1 VLFISACYN
10 LFMPSAI
17 RPARKHR
24 ASHPQARGLR
34 TREAILASAVNIAS
48 VHGLEGL
55 TVGSLATQLRMSKSG
70 LFAHFGSKEDLQ
82 LATIEVA
89 RQIFIDKVTR
99 PAIAAPKGLPRL
111 WGLINQWL
119 VLVEKRVFS
128 GGCFF
133 SAASFEFDSKRGV
146 VHDRIA
152 AIMREW
158 MDVLT
163 RAVEQAQKAGHIGA
177 KVNPTRLAFEIH
189 GVAMGAHWAHQLLD
203 DKQAYSRARATVLE
217 KLRSIATS
225 DSPRLP

>member
-1 VLFISACYN
+1 MPATARSA
-10 LFMPSAI
+10 LKPHTP
-17 RPARKHR
+17 R
-24 ASHPQARGLR
+24 PQARGLR
-34 TREAILASAVNIAS
+34 TREAILASAVDIAS
-48 VHGLEGL
+48 VDGLDGL
-55 TVGSLATQLRMSKSG
+55 TVGSLATQLGMSKSG
-70 LFAHFGSKEDLQ
+70 LFAHFGSKEELQ
-82 LATIEVA
+82 LATVEVA

-99 PAIAAPKGLPRL
+99 PAIAAPKGMPRL
-111 WGLINQWL
+111 WGLIHQWL

-163 RAVEQAQKAGHIGA
+163 RAVEQAQKAGHIGR
-177 KVNPTRLAFEIH
+177 KVNSTRLAYEIH

-203 DKQAYSRARATVLE
+203 DKQAYSRARITVLE
-217 KLRSIATS
+217 KLRSIATPA
-225 DSPRLP
+225 SPRLP

>member
-1 VLFISACYN
+1 
-10 LFMPSAI
+10 MPAT
-17 RPARKHR
+17 ARSSPQPR
-24 ASHPQARGLR
+24 TPRPQARGLR
-34 TREAILASAVNIAS
+34 TREAILASAVDIAS
-48 VHGLEGL
+48 VDGLDGL
-55 TVGSLATQLRMSKSG
+55 TVGSLATRLRMSKSG
-70 LFAHFGSKEDLQ
+70 LFAHFGSKEELQ
-82 LATIEVA
+82 LATVEVA

-99 PAIAAPKGLPRL
+99 PAIAAPKGMPRL

-119 VLVEKRVFS
+119 VLVEKRVFT

-163 RAVEQAQKAGHIGA
+163 RAVEQARKAGHIGA
-177 KVNPTRLAFEIH
+177 KVNATRLAYEIH

-203 DKQAYSRARATVLE
+203 DKQAYSRARVTVLE
-217 KLRSIATS
+217 KLRSIATPA
-225 DSPRLP
+225 SPRLP

>member
-1 VLFISACYN
+1 MSTQPALSRKKKA
-10 LFMPSAI
+10 P
-17 RPARKHR
+17 RPQ
-24 ASHPQARGLR
+24 PRGLR
-34 TREAILASAVNIAS
+34 TREAILTAAVDIAS
-48 VHGLEGL
+48 VNGLDGL

-70 LFAHFGSKEDLQ
+70 LFAHFGSKEELQ

-99 PAIAAPKGLPRL
+99 PAIAAPKGMPRL

-119 VLVEKRVFS
+119 ILVEKRVFS

-133 SAASFEFDSKRGV
+133 SAASFEFDSKHGV

-158 MDVLT
+158 MDVLV
-163 RAVEQAQKAGHIGA
+163 RAVEQAQKAGHLSST
-177 KVNPTRLAFEIH
+177 VNPTRLAFEIH

-217 KLRSIATS
+217 KLRSIATPT
-225 DSPRLP
+225 SPRLP

>member
-1 VLFISACYN
+1 MPPVLRS
-10 LFMPSAI
+10 S
-17 RPARKHR
+17 RKPAAARRH
-24 ASHPQARGLR
+24 QARGLR
-34 TREAILASAVNIAS
+34 TREAILASAVDIAS
-48 VHGLEGL
+48 VNGLDGL

-70 LFAHFGSKEDLQ
+70 LFAHFGSKEELQ

-89 RQIFIDKVTR
+89 RQIFIEKVTR
-99 PAIAAPKGLPRL
+99 PAIAAPRGMPRL

-119 VLVEKRVFS
+119 ILVEKRIFS

-163 RAVEQAQKAGHIGA
+163 RAVEQAQKAGHIDA
-177 KVNPTRLAFEIH
+177 KVNSTRLAYEIH
-189 GVAMGAHWAHQLLD
+189 GAAMGAHWANQLLD
-203 DKQAYSRARATVLE
+203 DKQAYSRARSIVLE
-217 KLRSIATS
+217 KLRSVATPA
-225 DSPRLP
+225 SPRLP